1 MPGRVFKRGDIYWVA
16 FYAKGKE
23 YRASAKTES
32 KREAESVLS
41 FYLGQVARNE
51 FRGFDREE
59 RSLSL
64 AEILVDFEDNC
75 QERGL
80 SGYDRIRSHLNKVR
94 EYFGNMDA
102 AKVDE
107 LQVDRYRKHR
117 LAKGIKRATIN
128 RETQY
133 LMQALKL
140 AAEKKLLA
148 RVPTVKK
155 YTENNARQG
164 FFEVDDFER
173 VVVLLPEDI
182 QDFVH
187 FAYHSGWRRGEIA
200 QLEWRD
206 VEDEVIRLRPEI
218 SKTREGRVLGLIG
231 EIGDIITRR
240 RILQSDKVPWVFHRT
255 LRGKVRPVGR
265 FDKVWKKACA
275 TAGVPGRL
283 VHDFRRS
290 TVRNMTRAGVPEKI
304 AMSITGHKT
313 RAIFDRYNITNEE
326 DIRAGQTRTQE
337 YLTRRRGTSSFSPEH
352 GQNTDNKKGLR

>member
-1 MPGRVFKRGDIYWVA
+1 MRA
-16 FYAKGKE
+16 FF
-23 YRASAKTES
+23 SL
-32 KREAESVLS
+32 VS
-41 FYLGQVARNE
+41 F
-51 FRGFDREE
+51 FT
-59 RSLSL
+59 
-64 AEILVDFEDNC
+64 
-75 QERGL
+75 
-80 SGYDRIRSHLNKVR
+80 RIRSHLNQIR
-94 EYFGNMDA
+94 EYFGDIDA
-102 AKVDE
+102 TKVDE
-107 LQVDRYRKHR
+107 LQIDRYRKHR

-133 LMQALKL
+133 LTQALPL
-140 AAEKKLLA
+140 AVEKKLLA
-148 RVPTVKK
+148 RVPIVKK

-173 VVVLLPEDI
+173 VVALLPDDI
-182 QDFVH
+182 QDFVR

-200 QLEWRD
+200 HLEWRD

-231 EIGDIITRR
+231 DIAGIIARR
-240 RILQSDKVPWVFHRT
+240 RIPQSTQVPWVFHRT
-255 LRGKVRPVGR
+255 LRGKTRLVGR
-265 FDKVWKKACA
+265 FDKVWRKACA

-337 YLTRRRGTSSFSPEH
+337 YLTRRRGTPPFSAEH
-352 GQNTDNKKGLR
+352 GQNTDNEKKS